1 MSIYSPGFAG
11 RCPQRLCV
19 FQHNLFNLHTF
30 RPWPYWLIWGEMP
43 LFHIGPTSQNTCFMV
58 HLSEPGLKTGTQAVT
73 VRHRA
78 KRWRGGIACQ
88 HIVGISVL
96 FFGNNSKTG
105 CVLRLNQRIPL
116 PKAGKCLK
124 TVGFGEI
131 SFGWWH
137 KFF

>member
-11 RCPQRLCV
+11 RCPQRLCA

-30 RPWPYWLIWGEMP
+30 RLWLYGRIWREKS
-43 LFHIGPTSQNTCFMV
+43 LFHIGSTSRNAGSMV
-58 HLSEPGLKTGTQAVT
+58 HLSEPVLKTGTRAVT

-105 CVLRLNQRIPL
+105 CVLRLNQGISFPE
-116 PKAGKCLK
+116 AGKRLK

-131 SFGWWH
+131 SFGWRH